1 MKGIT
6 SIEVTELKEKI
17 DEVITLLT
25 PISNLAKFNIT
36 QINQQLEAQKV
47 ATEREN
53 RTSDEANKETNEGKE

>member
-1 MKGIT
+1 MDKKKT
-6 SIEVTELKEKI
+6 T
-17 DEVITLLT
+17 DERLDEIITLLT
-25 PISNLAKFNIT
+25 PLANLAKFNIT

>member
-1 MKGIT
+1 MKGKT
-6 SIEVTELKEKI
+6 DRELIEEI
-17 DEVITLLT
+17 ITLLT
-25 PISNLAKFNIT
+25 PISNLAKFNIN

>member
-1 MKGIT
+1 MDKKKTTDELLQELIDLIT
-6 SIEVTELKEKI
+6 PV
-17 DEVITLLT
+17 
-25 PISNLAKFNIT
+25 SNLAKFNIT